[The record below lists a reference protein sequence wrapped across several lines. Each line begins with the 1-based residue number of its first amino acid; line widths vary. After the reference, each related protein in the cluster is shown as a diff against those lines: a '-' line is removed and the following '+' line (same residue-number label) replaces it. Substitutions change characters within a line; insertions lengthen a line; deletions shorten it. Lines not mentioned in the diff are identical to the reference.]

1 MMRELTNVIR
11 SAKIMASRGWE
22 KSKMAE
28 RHEIPE
34 FYSDGVEIG
43 LTMPWTVALTFSLK
57 DTTKERKP
65 KPQVIV
71 RMSPEQAKVAV
82 MLLKRLLKNY
92 ELESGSPINLPKDL
106 WGQLGLPPED
116 W

>member
-1 MMRELTNVIR
+1 MIKLTNIVE
-11 SAKIMASRGWE
+11 SVKITASKLWGR
-22 KSKMAE
+22 KMPE
-28 RHEIPE
+28 LENIPE

-43 LTMPWTVALTFSLK
+43 LTMPWTVALTYSLK
-57 DTTKERKP
+57 DTTKDRKP

-71 RMSPEQAKVAV
+71 RMSPEQAKVSA

-92 ELESGSPINLPKDL
+92 EHETGCNINLPQDL
-106 WGQLGLPPED
+106 YGQLGLPPED